1 MSQSVI
7 TVAFEQWKAQ
17 EVLTGKIITLDEFVF
32 AHVPGLDPSKPI
44 DRNEGL
50 PPAAQIKHRQ
60 TVNKTGVVNNNAVA
74 YSVTIGANVGDFEFN
89 WIGLLNKQS
98 GTVAMIVHA
107 PVQSKIKT
115 VAGQQGNVLTRS
127 FLLEYIGAAKETAIN
142 TPAEMW
148 QIDFTARLSGI
159 DEMQRIVSADIYGE
173 AAFFGDSF
181 LVSKKDN
188 QFFVTAGTGYIGGL
202 RAVQEGNKNITL
214 PAKAVKVWADVS
226 YQGNIT
232 SQWRTMVKLTIAETA
247 VNYIDDT
254 GFAHYV
260 FAVASVTADG
270 KITDLRPKGSLNQQH
285 FDDAL
290 NKHEKSRNHPD
301 ATLTE
306 KGFVKLTSELSESE
320 SLAATPNM
328 VNTVSVSAHRA
339 AKSANDNADSRLL
352 LGGTAVAAK
361 KLETARKISGVLF
374 DGTKDITISAGD
386 VGAATPN
393 QVNEAKEAAATA
405 QKAAEAANNNA
416 NGRVPNTRKVNNKQL
431 NADISLNAGDVG
443 TYTKAEIDSRVNGK
457 GAKNTASKS
466 VNGWWKCGDTGIVEN
481 WLTATAG
488 ASQQVRT
495 ANFSVAFPNQCLNV
509 SISWSKTSGQ
519 MDYPCRV
526 VSYDRWTVRY
536 VADGLSEV
544 SIRAIGF

>member
-1 MSQSVI
+1 MSQSII

-32 AHVPGLDPSKPI
+32 AYVPGLDPSKPI

-50 PPAAQIKHRQ
+50 PPSAQIKHRQ
-60 TVNKTGVVNNNAVA
+60 AVNKTGVVNNNAVA

-127 FLLEYIGAAKETAIN
+127 FLLEYVGAAKETAIN

-159 DEMQRIVSADIYGE
+159 DEMQRLVSADIYGE

-202 RAVQEGNKNITL
+202 RAVLESNKNITV

-232 SQWRTMVKLTIAETA
+232 SQWRTMVKLTIAENA

-254 GFAHYV
+254 GFAHYM

-270 KITDLRPKGSLNQQH
+270 KITDLRPKDSLNQQH

-290 NKHEKSRNHPD
+290 KKHEKSRNHPD
-301 ATLTE
+301 ATLKE
-306 KGFVKLTSELSESE
+306 KGFTQLASELSDSE
-320 SLAATPNM
+320 SLAATPKM
-328 VNTVSVSAHRA
+328 VNDVSLSAHSA
-339 AKSANDNADSRLL
+339 AKSANDNADGRLPS
-352 LGGTAVAAK
+352 GGTAVAAK
-361 KLETARKISGVLF
+361 KLDTARKISGVLF
-374 DGTKDITISAGD
+374 DGTKDITLSASD
-386 VGAATPN
+386 VGAATPT

-405 QKAAEAANNNA
+405 QKAAGAANDNA
-416 NGRVPNTRKVNNKQL
+416 NGRVPNARKVNNKSL
-431 NADISLNAGDVG
+431 NTDISLSAGDVG
-443 TYTKAEIDSRVNGK
+443 TYTKVEIDSRVNGK
-457 GAKNTASKS
+457 GIKNTASKAAA
-466 VNGWWKCGDTGIVEN
+466 GWWKCGDTGIMHQ
-481 WLTATAG
+481 WASPAWRAG
-488 ASQQVRT
+488 QT
-495 ANFSVAFPNQCLNV
+495 LNFSFPVAFPNTVLAVLITDRAGYQSMGAINRSRTGFTL
-509 SISWSKTSGQ
+509 SGNQ
-519 MDYPCRV
+519 NLLDF
-526 VSYDRWTVRY
+526 SYF
-536 VADGLSEV
+536 
-544 SIRAIGF
+544 AIGY

>member
-32 AHVPGLDPSKPI
+32 AHVSGLDPSKPI
-44 DRNEGL
+44 DRNEKL

-60 TVNKTGVVNNNAVA
+60 AVNKTGVVNNNAVA

-127 FLLEYIGAAKETAIN
+127 FLLEYLGAAKETAIN

-159 DEMQRIVSADIYGE
+159 DEMQRLVSADIYGE

-202 RAVQEGNKNITL
+202 RAVLESNKNITV

-232 SQWRTMVKLTIAETA
+232 SQWRTMVKLTVAETA
-247 VNYIDDT
+247 INYIDDT

-270 KITDLRPKGSLNQQH
+270 KITDLRPKDSLNQQH

-290 NKHEKSRNHPD
+290 KKHEKSRNHPD

-320 SLAATPNM
+320 SQAATPKM
-328 VNTVSVSAHRA
+328 VSAVSVSAHRA
-339 AKSANDNADSRLL
+339 ANSANDNADSRLPS
-352 LGGTAVAAK
+352 GGTAVAAK

-405 QKAAEAANNNA
+405 QKTAEAANDNA

-431 NADISLNAGDVG
+431 NADISLSAGDVG
-443 TYTKAEIDSRVNGK
+443 TYTKEEIDSRVNGK
-457 GAKNTASKS
+457 GVKNTVSKAAT
-466 VNGWWKCGDTGIVEN
+466 GWWKCGDTGIMHQ
-481 WLTATAG
+481 WASPAWRAG
-488 ASQQVRT
+488 QT
-495 ANFSVAFPNQCLNV
+495 LNFSFPIAFPNTVVAILITDRNGYQSMGAVNRSRTGFTL
-509 SISWSKTSGQ
+509 SGNQ
-519 MDYPCRV
+519 NLLDF
-526 VSYDRWTVRY
+526 SY
-536 VADGLSEV
+536 L
-544 SIRAIGF
+544 AIGY